1 MIWAKTLDKLKI
13 QSDTVDYPHD
23 ILQKTHSVAE
33 LTKWVY
39 DNYFIQEYD
48 FVVGHSM
55 GGFVAL
61 ELTKD
66 YGCEFKEI
74 ILVETNLKPA
84 RSFYRNLMTR
94 ENMEKHGKEVI
105 DMINS
110 EAIFYQK
117 RLIQSIQ
124 EDFDYSSYV
133 QNIPQPIHILYGD
146 RGVDVYADRI
156 NDLCLDES
164 TLRNIKLYFIE
175 NSCHMPM
182 LENPEQLVNIIMQ
195 IIA

>member
-1 MIWAKTLDKLKI
+1 MIWAEALDKFKI
-13 QSDTVDYPHD
+13 QADTVDYPHE
-23 ILQKTHSVAE
+23 ILQKAHSVTD

-39 DNYFIQEYD
+39 NNYFSQEYD

-55 GGFVAL
+55 GGFIAL
-61 ELTKD
+61 ELAKD
-66 YGCEFKEI
+66 YSCKFKEI

-94 ENMEKHGKEVI
+94 ENMIKHGEKVI
-105 DMINS
+105 HMINS
-110 EAIFYQK
+110 ETIFYQES
-117 RLIQSIQ
+117 LIQSIQ
-124 EDFDYSSYV
+124 GDFDYSGYV
-133 QNIPQPIHILYGD
+133 QNILQPIHILYGD

-164 TLRNIKLYFIE
+164 TLKNIKFYFIE

-182 LENPEQLVNIIMQ
+182 IENPKQLVNIIMQ
-195 IIA
+195 IIT